1 MLQHLYISP
10 VMQVSIW
17 PVVIIPQ
24 SELWAIKFPFKTLP
38 QGKIL
43 LTKSLMQRHKFE
55 ANFEAFEK
63 VCVQMLNNFT
73 AFSTVFYNF
82 HAALLFLLMI
92 YFYSFYSKISLL
104 NDFVHFTSSIK
115 QISDH
120 HISGPCKS
128 NTYVTD

>member
-24 SELWAIKFPFKTLP
+24 SELWAIKFPFKTLS

-43 LTKSLMQRHKFE
+43 LTKSLMQGHKFE

-63 VCVQMLNNFT
+63 ICAQMLNNFT

-92 YFYSFYSKISLL
+92 YFHSFYSKISLL

-115 QISDH
+115 QIRDH